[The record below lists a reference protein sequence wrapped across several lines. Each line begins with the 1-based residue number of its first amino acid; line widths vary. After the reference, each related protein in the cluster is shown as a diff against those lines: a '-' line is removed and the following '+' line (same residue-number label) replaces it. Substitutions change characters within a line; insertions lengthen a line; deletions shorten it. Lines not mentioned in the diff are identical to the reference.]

1 MARLRCHILVSADLV
16 GDERIVLGPSTT
28 CHARLIEEGQVRA
41 MVHKASIN
49 IEADE
54 KVRLHVRTMLE
65 KLSAHL
71 LAERVASVSPGP
83 RISDKREGATP
94 LGSGAGGKGQ
104 DTPQHGEYRVRANGR
119 ART

>member
-1 MARLRCHILVSADLV
+1 
-16 GDERIVLGPSTT
+16 
-28 CHARLIEEGQVRA
+28 

-104 DTPQHGEYRVRANGR
+104 DTPQHGVSIGYALMAGL
-119 ART
+119 ARDTDDLQPNLPQNLTLATHGTARPRL